1 MKILITGG
9 SGFIGRNLIK
19 SLKEDNEVFYPSS
32 KELDLTDSE
41 VVDNYFR
48 NKYFDWVIHCAIKGG
63 KRTKEDSLDT
73 TYKNLSM
80 FFNLMRNRDRYN
92 KLINFSTGAE
102 FDRSKDITGDNDV
115 NNYFP
120 LDCYGLSKNVI
131 SRILKTNST
140 AYNLRIYGV
149 FGIDEEPD
157 RFFRSN
163 ILRSKSGDP
172 IEIHQDRYFDFIY
185 IEDLIL
191 VIKHYLTTKKELL
204 PIELDLV
211 YPYKNKLSDIADLFP
226 GLNQTQIQSSKRDK
240 SYLGSAVKNISTL
253 DPNLNFIGLK
263 EGIKKIYDAL

>member
-9 SGFIGRNLIK
+9 SGFVGRNLIK

-32 KELDLTDSE
+32 KELDLTNPE
-41 VVDNYFR
+41 TVDNYFR

-63 KRTKEDSLDT
+63 KRIKEDSLDI

-80 FFNLMRNRDRYN
+80 FFNLMRNRNRYN

-102 FDRSKDITGDNDV
+102 FDRSKDISGDNNV

-120 LDCYGLSKNVI
+120 LDCYGLSKNII
-131 SRILKTNST
+131 SRIIRDNPLN
-140 AYNLRIYGV
+140 YNLRIFGV

-157 RFFRSN
+157 RFFKSN
-163 ILRSKSGDP
+163 ILRSKNGDP

-191 VIKHYLTTKKELL
+191 VIKHYLIAEKSQL

-211 YPYKNKLSDIADLFP
+211 YPTKNKLSDIAELFP
-226 GLNQTQIQSSKRDK
+226 GLNQVQIQSSKRDK
-240 SYLGSAVKNISTL
+240 SYLGSAVRNISII
-253 DPNLNFIGLK
+253 DPNLIFIGLK

>member
-9 SGFIGRNLIK
+9 SGFVGRNLVK
-19 SLKEDNEVFYPSS
+19 SLKEDNEIFYPSS
-32 KELDLTDSE
+32 KDLDLTNSKS
-41 VVDNYFR
+41 VDNYFR

-63 KRTKEDSLDT
+63 KRVKKDSPYT
-73 TYKNLSM
+73 TYDNLSM

-92 KLINFSTGAE
+92 QLINFSTGAE
-102 FDRSKDITGDNDV
+102 FDRSKDITGVNDV
-115 NNYFP
+115 NNCFP
-120 LDCYGLSKNVI
+120 LDYYGLSKNII
-131 SRILKTNST
+131 SRILKTNPI

-149 FGIDEEPD
+149 FGVDEEPD

-163 ILRSKSGDP
+163 ILRSKNGDP

-211 YPYKNKLSDIADLFP
+211 YSHKNKLSDIAGLFP
-226 GLNQTQIQSSKRDK
+226 GLNQIQIQSRKRDK

-263 EGIKKIYDAL
+263 EGIKKVYNAL

>member
-9 SGFIGRNLIK
+9 NGFVGRNLIK
-19 SLKEDNEVFYPSS
+19 SLKEDHEVFFPNS
-32 KELDLTDSE
+32 KELDLTNSE
-41 VVDNYFR
+41 SVDNYFR
-48 NKYFDWVIHCAIKGG
+48 TKYFDWVIHCAIKGG
-63 KRTKEDSLDT
+63 KRIKEDSLDI

-80 FFNLMRNRDRYN
+80 FFNLMRNRDRYD

-131 SRILKTNST
+131 SRILKINST

-172 IEIHQDRYFDFIY
+172 IEIYQDRYFDFIY

-204 PIELDLV
+204 SIELDLV
-211 YPYKNKLSDIADLFP
+211 YPYKNKLSDIAALFP
-226 GLNQTQIQSSKRDK
+226 GLNQIQIQSSKRDK